1 MYHSSLI
8 HSPFDAYLAC
18 FQFEVVMKRL
28 LKMFLYKYFYGT
40 FFISL
45 GSYLRVDLLG
55 DRADISNF

>member
-1 MYHSSLI
+1 
-8 HSPFDAYLAC
+8 
-18 FQFEVVMKRL
+18 MKRL